1 MLVATKW
8 QNIAAQMSP
17 TDPPWLQ
24 FVSIEIEPLAGMLS
38 GFLVGSL
45 FAFWPKVGVKL
56 YAPLFEISPKAI
68 RIFGYLWLAWGVW
81 STLILIA
88 HRLGYTQFDV
98 LP

>member
-1 MLVATKW
+1 
-8 QNIAAQMSP
+8 MSP
-17 TDPPWLQ
+17 NDPPWLQ
-24 FVSIEIEPLAGMLS
+24 FVNAEIEPLCGMLS

-45 FAFWPKVGVKL
+45 FAFWPKIGTKL
-56 YAPLFEISPKAI
+56 YAPWCVVSPRAI
-68 RIFGYLWLAWGVW
+68 QIFGYFGLAWGVW